1 MFINLTASSAAAAA
15 QQTTDGGIGAPS
27 NRASNAVYTAQTS
40 FGYTVHGVGHS
51 ADGVFTH
58 TQNLVHG
65 AVQLAEETTSATA
78 AAHCAAATLT
88 VGAATLTVGAATLT
102 VGATIGTAGF
112 CHFVSIKRNDFFLY
126 GNVGELF

>member
-1 MFINLTASSAAAAA
+1 MIIYSHLTASSAAAAA

-40 FGYTVHGVGHS
+40 LGYAVHGVGHS

-78 AAHCAAATLT
+78 AAHRAAATFT
-88 VGAATLTVGAATLT
+88 VGAAALA

-112 CHFVSIKRNDFFLY
+112 CHFVSIKRNDFFVWECRGIILTR
-126 GNVGELF
+126 L

>member
-1 MFINLTASSAAAAA
+1 LIIYSHLTASSAAAAA

-40 FGYTVHGVGHS
+40 LGYAVHGVGHS

-78 AAHCAAATLT
+78 AAHRTAATFT
-88 VGAATLTVGAATLT
+88 VGAAALAVD
-102 VGATIGTAGF
+102 TAGF
-112 CHFVSIKRNDFFLY
+112 CHLFLLNATIFFVGS
-126 GNVGELF
+126 VGRFILIRL